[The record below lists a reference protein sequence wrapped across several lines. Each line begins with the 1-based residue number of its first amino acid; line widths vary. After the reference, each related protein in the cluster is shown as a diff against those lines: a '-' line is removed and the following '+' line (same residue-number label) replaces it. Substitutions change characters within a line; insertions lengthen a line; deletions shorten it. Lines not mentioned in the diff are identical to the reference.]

1 MYLSKVIFL
10 PLFLLRP
17 TLHINSRTG
26 GITMSKLVKMASAE
40 RWNQGLDKGDV
51 RLWEDDRMIFL
62 GVLSDA
68 KMLVLWQPP
77 FSLTF
82 QTL

>member
-1 MYLSKVIFL
+1 
-10 PLFLLRP
+10 
-17 TLHINSRTG
+17 
-26 GITMSKLVKMASAE
+26 MSKLVKMASAE